1 MPKDLVYFSDSI
13 SVATVAGVVMNLIIP
28 ERKND
33 NV

>member
-1 MPKDLVYFSDSI
+1 MVYYSKPTL
-13 SVATVAGVVMNLIIP
+13 VATVAGVLMNLIIP